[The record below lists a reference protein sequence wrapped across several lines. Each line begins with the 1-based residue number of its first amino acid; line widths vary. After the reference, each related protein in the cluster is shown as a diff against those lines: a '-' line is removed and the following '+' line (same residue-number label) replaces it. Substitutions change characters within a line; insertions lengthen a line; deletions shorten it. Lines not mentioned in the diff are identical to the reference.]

1 MTLRLSLLTALLVV
15 PAVGCRDS
23 RGETPAVPDTTV
35 LAERESRLAT
45 SRSKSDTTSGTPLAR
60 WMLPPML
67 AEISGLTLTRDQRL
81 LAHNDE
87 SGRIF
92 EVDYRRGVVVKAFTL
107 GPQLPRDDF
116 EAITTAGERIFLLAS
131 LGVVYEFKEGEPG
144 SQVRYTRNDTGL
156 GQDCEFEGLA
166 FDSTANALVLA
177 CKNVLTKGLKDYV
190 VLYRYQLDSTSDQRV
205 AQIRIPFE
213 RAIGANPWKRF
224 TPSDLSVDPVSGDY
238 VVISAQEKGLLR
250 ITSAGEVVW
259 SRPLPP
265 GHEMAEGLAITR
277 DSLLIVSDE
286 AASKALPA
294 AITIYRWR

>member
-1 MTLRLSLLTALLVV
+1 MTVRLSFLTALLLAPV
-15 PAVGCRDS
+15 AACRDS
-23 RGETPAVPDTTV
+23 RGETAAVPDTTV
-35 LAERESRLAT
+35 LAERESRLAA
-45 SRSKSDTTSGTPLAR
+45 SRSESDTSNGNPLAR
-60 WMLPPML
+60 WVLPPML
-67 AEISGLTLTRDQRL
+67 AEISGLALTHDQRL

-92 EVDYRRGVVVKAFTL
+92 EVDYRRGVVVKAYTL

-116 EAITTAGERIFLLAS
+116 EAIATAGERIFLLAS
-131 LGVVYEFKEGEPG
+131 SGAIYETKEGQPG
-144 SQVRYTRNDTGL
+144 AQTRYTRNDTGL

-166 FDSTANALVLA
+166 YDSTANALVLA

-190 VLYRYQLDSTSDQRV
+190 VLYRYQLDSTAGQRV
-205 AQIRIPFE
+205 AQIRIPFD
-213 RAIGANPWKRF
+213 RAIGENRWTRF
-224 TPSDLSVDPVSGDY
+224 SPSDISVDPSSGDY
-238 VVISAQEKGLLR
+238 VILSAQEKGLLR

-286 AASKALPA
+286 SASKALPA
-294 AITIYRWR
+294 TIMLYRWR